1 MEGRMRKVDKSTHG
15 RRGKNRM
22 KKIEEKNNPETARD
36 RPEKVEKQYRKKLE
50 MRCEGTR
57 VNTNT
62 CIIIFEYKTLHARI
76 QKMFPVGPMQ
86 IYFLPGRLGRGGSKT
101 YFFKFYHVKL
111 MSFNDPPPFYSA
123 HALSPIS
130 VMYIICLRVQIFKL
144 SFHKLDGC

>member
-57 VNTNT
+57 VN
-62 CIIIFEYKTLHARI
+62 IIDRYKHLYYHYSSCADPENVPSRADANLFFAREA
-76 QKMFPVGPMQ
+76 GE
-86 IYFLPGRLGRGGSKT
+86 RGFKDL
-101 YFFKFYHVKL
+101 FFF
-111 MSFNDPPPFYSA
+111 
-123 HALSPIS
+123 
-130 VMYIICLRVQIFKL
+130 
-144 SFHKLDGC
+144 

>member
-1 MEGRMRKVDKSTHG
+1 MKLFNFTIPLYCIKFKENELEEQEMEGRMRKVDKSTHG

-101 YFFKFYHVKL
+101 YFFLNFT
-111 MSFNDPPPFYSA
+111 M
-123 HALSPIS
+123 
-130 VMYIICLRVQIFKL
+130 
-144 SFHKLDGC
+144 